1 MNIKFYKVGG
11 AVRDLVMGLQPKDID
26 YAVEAPS
33 FAAMRAEILALGG
46 QIFLE
51 TEPMCTIRAKVP
63 DLGACDYVLCRK
75 ESGYTDG
82 RHPDFVTVGTIFD
95 DLARRDFTMNAMAID
110 MTDTGG
116 LIDPFGGREDIC
128 ANLLRCVGDPIQRF
142 TEDKLRIF
150 RALRFAICKDMVID
164 KQTSDAMFLLGHH
177 ENYGG
182 FDAVSTERIREE
194 LFKMFSHDSYTS
206 FNLLFKVFPGL
217 GEIVR
222 SRKIWFKPTV
232 GAK

>member
-1 MNIKFYKVGG
+1 MKIKFYKVGG
-11 AVRDLVMGLQPKDID
+11 AVRDLVMGLKPKDID

-51 TEPMCTIRAKVP
+51 TEKMFTIRAKVP
-63 DLGACDYVLCRK
+63 ELGACDYVLCRK
-75 ESGYTDG
+75 DGDYKDG
-82 RHPDFVTVGTIFD
+82 RTPESVTVGTIFD

-116 LIDPFGGREDIC
+116 LIDPFGGQADIV
-128 ANLLRCVGDPIQRF
+128 ARVIRCVGNPIQRF

-150 RALRFAICKDMVID
+150 RALRFAVCKEMAIEQ
-164 KQTSDAMFLLGHH
+164 QTSNAMFNLGHDI
-177 ENYGG
+177 NNN
-182 FDAVSTERIREE
+182 FAAVSTERIREE
-194 LFKMFSHDSYTS
+194 LFKMFLHDSYAS
-206 FNLLFKVFPGL
+206 FNLLFECYQGL

-222 SRKIWFKPTV
+222 QRNIWFKPCI
-232 GAK
+232 GSK